1 MLSYT
6 TERAR
11 PGLVAF

>member
-1 MLSYT
+1 MAD
-6 TERAR
+6 RAR